1 MGTGL
6 ARLLERM
13 DTASVRAMAM
23 RWPFFDALLADV
35 EMVLAKVDLDI
46 GARWAMLAG
55 EQGRDI
61 FALIQAEHALCRDA
75 FARIRGHE
83 DLLASDP
90 ALKRAIRLR
99 DPYIDPISFL
109 QIDLIRRWREGG
121 CEDAA
126 LERALI
132 ATVIG
137 IARGMQN
144 TG

>member
-1 MGTGL
+1 
-6 ARLLERM
+6 M
-13 DTASVRAMAM
+13 DTAAVRAMAM

-55 EQGRDI
+55 EQGRPI
-61 FALIQAEHALCRDA
+61 FAMIQAEHALCREA

-83 DLLASDP
+83 ELLASDP
-90 ALKRAIRLR
+90 ALRRAIRLR
-99 DPYIDPISFL
+99 DPYIDPISIL
-109 QIDLIRRWREGG
+109 QIDLVRRWREGG